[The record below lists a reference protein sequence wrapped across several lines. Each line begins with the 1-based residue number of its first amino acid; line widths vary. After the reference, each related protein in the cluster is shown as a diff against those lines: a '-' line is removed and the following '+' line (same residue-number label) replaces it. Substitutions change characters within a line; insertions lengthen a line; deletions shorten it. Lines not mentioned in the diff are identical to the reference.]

1 MDKANKSISNEIQIA
16 KAPEYYK
23 EFWNAMCAKQDGEKQ
38 VNQVNNV
45 DPPLFPAA
53 TESRFSTALKEK
65 SLFRRIG
72 TVSSYYTYD
81 EIPIEKFFPKEIFPE
96 CDSPDFNGN
105 VLCSCGCS
113 CYSPYGFGPH
123 KLDSSKHPIYLKW
136 EDISANDLE
145 SLESYLIMSFAK
157 IFGNAE
163 EKVFIQGEDN
173 EIKGILH
180 DTKVGKT
187 VSGNIFFDDVKD
199 LYDSVNERH
208 RSKGSWLMKTETK
221 EKLKKLKGQN
231 DQGLWDPEN
240 DTIFGRPVFISEFMP
255 SNGRIVAFGDFS
267 YYHIIEWGWICI
279 LLSKIN
285 DKFQNEYTGVEYLDG
300 RLICPEAVKVLE
312 VKQ

>member
-1 MDKANKSISNEIQIA
+1 MDKANKSINDDLQTA
-16 KAPEYYK
+16 KTPGYHD
-23 EFWNAMCAKQDGEKQ
+23 EFWHDMCAKQDGEKQ
-38 VNQVNNV
+38 VNNV
-45 DPPLFPAA
+45 CLPWAPAA
-53 TESRFSTALKEK
+53 TASEFSTVLKEK

-72 TVSSYYTYD
+72 TVSSYDTYD
-81 EIPIEKFFPKEIFPE
+81 EIPKEIFPE

-113 CYSPYGFGPH
+113 CGPYDFGPH
-123 KLDSSKHPIYLKW
+123 KLCDSIYRKW
-136 EDISANDLE
+136 EAIISASDLE
-145 SLESYLIMSFAK
+145 NDLIMSFAE
-157 IFGNAE
+157 IFGKDE
-163 EKVFIQGEDN
+163 EKVFIQGN
-173 EIKGILH
+173 GEIKGILH

-187 VSGNIFFDDVKD
+187 VSGNISFDDVKD

-221 EKLKKLKGQN
+221 EKLKNLKDHN
-231 DQGLWDPEN
+231 DHYLWDKDN
-240 DTIFGRPVFISEFMP
+240 DTIFERPVLTSDSMP

-279 LLSKIN
+279 LLSKMN
-285 DKFQNEYTGVEYLDG
+285 DKFQNEYTGAEYLDG